1 MKGSLKVQSDSNATS
16 NKEPKYMTGTTGV
29 QENPNAHENKEVHVI
44 EPPKHSTQ
52 HF

>member
-1 MKGSLKVQSDSNATS
+1 MKGSLKVKYNSST
-16 NKEPKYMTGTTGV
+16 KPKYMTGTTGV
-29 QENPNAHENKEVHVI
+29 QERPNTPEDKENHVI